1 MGVGG
6 IKDGV
11 TSTTEPSQ
19 PESVS
24 VVACAL
30 FHGEV
35 SEITKDMYPTSSR
48 RFTLKEV
55 EEREGASVSAASMAC
70 PSTGW
75 AVRL

>member
-6 IKDGV
+6 VKDGV
-11 TSTTEPSQ
+11 TSTEPSQ

-35 SEITKDMYPTSSR
+35 SEITKTCIPLIR
-48 RFTLKEV
+48 I
-55 EEREGASVSAASMAC
+55 EGS
-70 PSTGW
+70 
-75 AVRL
+75 L